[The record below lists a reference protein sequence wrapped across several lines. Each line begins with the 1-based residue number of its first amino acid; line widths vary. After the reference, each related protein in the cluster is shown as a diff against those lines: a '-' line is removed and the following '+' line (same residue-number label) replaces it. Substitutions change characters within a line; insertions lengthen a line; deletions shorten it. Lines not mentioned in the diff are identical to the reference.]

1 MRRDGTPPSPETPMT
16 LPPIRFLDRRT
27 APHIVT
33 LVLVAGLPALA
44 LNAFLPSLP
53 AMARHFDVSYG
64 LIALTVPITLAANAV
79 LQIFIGP
86 LSDLWGRRPVMMWSF
101 VVFTLASV
109 GIAMAPNIEALLALR
124 VVQAAGAAGMVMSR
138 AIVRDMV
145 PQAEAASMIGY
156 VTMGMSVVPMIG
168 PSIGGWVDETLGWQ
182 ANFWMFAILGAGL
195 VWLIWADLGETHPGE
210 GRGLRAQF
218 ADYPELM
225 ASPRFWGYVA
235 AAMFSAGSFFAYLG
249 GAPFVGSDVFG
260 LAPSTVGFFFGAPAL
275 GYFLGNF
282 VSGRFSIRVGIDRM
296 MLWGSSL
303 TLAGLATGTAIALAG
318 FHSPWLFFG
327 FMTFVG
333 LGNGM
338 VLPNANAGMLS
349 VRPHLAGTAS
359 GLGGAAMIG
368 GGAVLSAFAGTLLG
382 PGSDETPLLLLMT
395 TSSALAV
402 AAVLFV
408 IARTRSL
415 AAAPAE

>member
-1 MRRDGTPPSPETPMT
+1 MT

-27 APHIVT
+27 APHIAT
-33 LVLVAGLPALA
+33 LVLIAGLPALA

-53 AMARHFDVSYG
+53 AMAAHFDVPYG
-64 LIALTVPITLAANAV
+64 VVALTVPITLGANAV
-79 LQIFIGP
+79 IQVFIGP
-86 LSDLWGRRPVMMWSF
+86 LSDLWGRRPVMIWSF
-101 VVFTLASV
+101 VIFTLASV
-109 GIAMAPNIEALLALR
+109 GIALAPNVETLLALR
-124 VVQAAGAAGMVMSR
+124 VVQAAGAAGMVLSR

-156 VTMGMSVVPMIG
+156 VTMGMSVVPMLG
-168 PSIGGWVDETLGWQ
+168 PAVGGWIDEVLGWQ
-182 ANFWMFAILGAGL
+182 ANFWMFAVLGVGA
-195 VWLIWADLGETHPGE
+195 VWLIWADLGETHPGDP

-218 ADYPELM
+218 REYPELM

-235 AAMFSAGSFFAYLG
+235 AAMFSSGAFFAYLG

-260 LAPSTVGFFFGAPAL
+260 LPPSTVGFFFGAPAV

-282 VSGRFSIRVGIDRM
+282 ISGRFSTRFGIDRM

-303 TLAGLATGTAIALAG
+303 TFAGLGVGTAIALTG
-318 FHSPWLFFG
+318 WHSPWLFFG

-368 GGAVLSAFAGTLLG
+368 GGAILSAYASSILG
-382 PGSDETPLLLLMT
+382 PGRDETPLLVLMT
-395 TSSALAV
+395 ASSGLAV
-402 AAVLFV
+402 ASVLFV
-408 IARTRSL
+408 IARTRRL
-415 AAAPAE
+415 ARAPAE